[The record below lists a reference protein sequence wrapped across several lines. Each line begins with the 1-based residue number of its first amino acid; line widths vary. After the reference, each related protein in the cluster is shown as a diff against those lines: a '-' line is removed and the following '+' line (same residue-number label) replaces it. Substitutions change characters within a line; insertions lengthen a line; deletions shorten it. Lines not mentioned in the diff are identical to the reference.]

1 MLSLYGLLIASS
13 LALAHTHHHTQ
24 KTLPQTPLSRGNVLE
39 VSTPASG
46 ASSPRIFA
54 SNATDSPFK
63 LDQFD
68 SATLF
73 FLAMNLPG
81 LHAPPLEPLSHSLS
95 SHHVIQHAHCAGT
108 SAVSPLFTCT
118 SPAPQVSAALLG
130 PAIHHQSPLFG
141 SLPMADQ
148 GPGRAYDGSDLGDT
162 SSANMDAPLSHEVRD
177 RDSAGGGPKT
187 NISTSSATEWPA
199 LNVSVAQPAHTVAGS
214 AGPATDAAS
223 KEARDDTERDQGSLK
238 TETVR
243 LGHRS
248 SKSSTGENLAGAGTA
263 ASSVSLIIALTAL
276 ICTF

>member
-81 LHAPPLEPLSHSLS
+81 LHAPPLEPLY
-95 SHHVIQHAHCAGT
+95 
-108 SAVSPLFTCT
+108 
-118 SPAPQVSAALLG
+118 
-130 PAIHHQSPLFG
+130 
-141 SLPMADQ
+141 Q

-162 SSANMDAPLSHEVRD
+162 SSTNMDAPLSHEIRD

-223 KEARDDTERDQGSLK
+223 KEARGDTERDQGSLK